1 MLAGNLSGGTSRR
14 IFMAEKHLAANPA
27 KTGRAANA
35 AQTPSRTS
43 ALRPLPSRIGL
54 LAGSGHYPTYFARGA
69 RQCGFQVVAVAIE
82 QEADASLAEHVDEIH
97 WSGVGLLEKILTTF
111 RDANV
116 TDVVMTG
123 KIHKAHL
130 FTPVQLDDL
139 MKRVIYSLKHK
150 DDVSLLQAITNEFE
164 RAGLAVREPTLF
176 LKNLQAEPGVLTRRA
191 PTEAE
196 MADVKYGFSVAK
208 DLAKHGIGQT
218 VVVRNGVIVAVEAI
232 EGTDKTILRAGTLVP
247 EPLVVVK
254 CGCPEQDRRFDMPVI
269 GMETLRALAEAH
281 VNVLGIDAE
290 NTVIVDKDTV
300 IAEADRT
307 GLAIVAL

>member
-1 MLAGNLSGGTSRR
+1 MT
-14 IFMAEKHLAANPA
+14 EKGHLATSQA
-27 KTGRAANA
+27 KTATH
-35 AQTPSRTS
+35 AQPRTNT
-43 ALRPLPSRIGL
+43 LRPLPSRIGL

-97 WSGVGLLEKILTTF
+97 WSGVGLLEKILSTF
-111 RDANV
+111 RAAGV

-139 MKRVIYSLKHK
+139 MKRVIHSLKHK

-164 RAGLAVREPTLF
+164 HAGLAVREPTLF
-176 LKNLQAEPGVLTRRA
+176 LKNLQAEPGVLTRRQ
-191 PTEAE
+191 PTESE
-196 MADVKYGFSVAK
+196 MGDVRYGFAVAK

-218 VVVRNGVIVAVEAI
+218 VVVRNGVILAVEAM

-269 GMETLRALAEAH
+269 GMETLRTLREAH
-281 VNVLGIDAE
+281 VAVLAIDAE

-300 IAEADRT
+300 ISEADKQ
-307 GLAIVAL
+307 GLAIVAV